1 MSLPAKNTSPGEIEH
16 IIKQLPIKKS
26 PGHDLISNVITKN
39 LPKKIIIFF
48 ITHIQRHLQTILLSK
63 HLEILGRYSNT

>member
-39 LPKKIIIFF
+39 LPKNIIIFLS
-48 ITHIQRHLQTILLSK
+48 HIFNVIFRLLYFPNTWK
-63 HLEILGRYSNT
+63 LGRYSNT